1 MRHAQ
6 TLRLLSRLPERRPAP
21 SLPSRLGEFFDRLM
35 ACATPGEVQPVE
47 DAIWSAWMY
56 HGHEEAEAALER
68 ACADMA
74 ARRFDLAE
82 TRLAILLRRR
92 PDWAEAW
99 NKRATLCYLME
110 RDDESVE
117 AIHRTLEIEPRHFGA
132 LCGLGEIFRSRG
144 EAGAALLAFGL
155 ALRVHPRL
163 EGVREATRALR
174 ADQGRL
180 GR

>member
-1 MRHAQ
+1 MHFAHAS
-6 TLRLLSRLPERRPAP
+6 TLQLLTRLPERRPAL
-21 SLPSRLGEFFDRLM
+21 SLPSRLDEFFDRLTV
-35 ACATPGEVQPVE
+35 CATPGEAQPIE
-47 DAIWSAWMY
+47 DAIWNAWMY
-56 HGHEEAEAALER
+56 HGHEEAETALER
-68 ACADMA
+68 ASADMA

-110 RDDESVE
+110 RDDESVA

-144 EAGAALLAFGL
+144 EVQAALLAFSL
-155 ALRVHPRL
+155 ALRVHPHL
-163 EGVREATRALR
+163 GSVRETARALR
-174 ADQGRL
+174 AGSR
-180 GR
+180 R

>member
-1 MRHAQ
+1 MRHAP

-21 SLPSRLGEFFDRLM
+21 SLPSRLDGFFDRLT
-35 ACATPGEVQPVE
+35 ACATPGEAQPVE

-56 HGHEEAEAALER
+56 HGHEEADAALAR
-68 ACADMA
+68 ASADMA
-74 ARRFDLAE
+74 ARRFDIAE

-117 AIHRTLEIEPRHFGA
+117 AIHRTLELEPRHFGA

-144 EAGAALLAFGL
+144 ERGAALLAFGL
-155 ALRVHPRL
+155 ALRVHPQL
-163 EGVREATRALR
+163 QGVRETTRALR
-174 ADQGRL
+174 ADQGRS

>member
-21 SLPSRLGEFFDRLM
+21 SLPSRLDGFFDRLT
-35 ACATPGEVQPVE
+35 ACATPGEAQPVE

-56 HGHEEAEAALER
+56 HGHEEADAAL
-68 ACADMA
+68 ASASADMA
-74 ARRFDLAE
+74 ARRFDIAE

-117 AIHRTLEIEPRHFGA
+117 AIHRTLELEPRHFGA

-144 EAGAALLAFGL
+144 ERGAALLAFGL
-155 ALRVHPRL
+155 ALRVHPQL
-163 EGVREATRALR
+163 QGVRETTRALR
-174 ADQGRL
+174 AEQEDR
-180 GR
+180 

>member
-1 MRHAQ
+1 MRHAE
-6 TLRLLSRLPERRPAP
+6 TLQLLSRLPERRPAR
-21 SLPSRLGEFFDRLM
+21 SLPSRLDELFERLT
-35 ACATPGEVQPVE
+35 ACATPADAQAVE

-68 ACADMA
+68 AAADMA

-110 RDDESVE
+110 RDDESIA
-117 AIHRTLEIEPRHFGA
+117 AIHRTLELEPRHFGA
-132 LCGLGEIFRSRG
+132 LCGLGEIFRTRDDVRG
-144 EAGAALLAFGL
+144 ALLAFGR
-155 ALRVHPRL
+155 ALRVHPHL
-163 EGVREATRALR
+163 DGVRETARTLR
-174 ADQGRL
+174 AGSAR
-180 GR
+180 

>member
-6 TLRLLSRLPERRPAP
+6 TLSLLSRLPGRRPAP
-21 SLPSRLGEFFDRLM
+21 SLPSRLGEFFDRLV
-35 ACATPGEVQPVE
+35 ACATPADVRPVE

-117 AIHRTLEIEPRHFGA
+117 AIHRTLELEPRHFA
-132 LCGLGEIFRSRG
+132 AMLHFAEILLG
-144 EAGAALLAFGL
+144 AGAPAEARFAFYAALTVRPHL
-155 ALRVHPRL
+155 PRA
-163 EGVREATRALR
+163 REALA
-174 ADQGRL
+174 ADKA
-180 GR
+180 